1 MSKKKQNTQVAKYGY
16 SNDRLNKILGKTNLK
31 QDIENKTI
39 ATFQD
44 DKRIFSEKIDSEAL
58 SLLSRTTK
66 EDREYIVTNAVA
78 QYINGVITLSD
89 TGLDIID
96 IVMGVKSR
104 NGLQELVEQRE
115 ILGDLILGLYEIQ
128 TKLFGPKDISTVQAT
143 EWAEQCENA
152 GKYELKDIKKY
163 ILMGNIDLGKLAL

>member
-1 MSKKKQNTQVAKYGY
+1 MSKNKKNTQVARYTN
-16 SNDRLNKILGKTNLK
+16 SNDKLNRILGKTNLK

-128 TKLFGPKDISTVQAT
+128 TKLLGPKDISTVQAT
-143 EWAEQCENA
+143 EWAEQCEDA